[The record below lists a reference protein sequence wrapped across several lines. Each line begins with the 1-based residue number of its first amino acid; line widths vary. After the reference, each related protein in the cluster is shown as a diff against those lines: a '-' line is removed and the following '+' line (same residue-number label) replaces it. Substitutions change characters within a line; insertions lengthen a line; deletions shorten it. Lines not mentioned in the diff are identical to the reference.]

1 MTMGTNNKQ
10 KAGQKLRNSFACV
23 VDGETEIWYLNM
35 LKRNEAPMKSISIRP
50 ELPQKKTLEEQFK
63 QVQTLAESYTAVF
76 WIIDT
81 DTIIRDERAYS
92 GDRMKSPKAVLKKC
106 VSTLPDNAI
115 FISNTPCFEF
125 WVLLH
130 ILKTTKY
137 YETGDAV
144 IEQLH
149 KNELLEDYSK
159 TRKYFTQE
167 GNDIYKRLKPY
178 LAKAIVNSKA
188 TGEFDY
194 ENLEKGFCSMHKLFT
209 RLGLDTET
217 VQEEDASAQH

>member
-1 MTMGTNNKQ
+1 MTMGTNNRQ
-10 KAGQKLRNSFACV
+10 QNGQRLRNSFACV

-35 LKRNEAPMKSISIRP
+35 LKRNEPSMKNISIRP

-81 DTIIRDERAYS
+81 DTIIRTNRTFT
-92 GDRMKSPKAVLKKC
+92 GDRSKSPKVVLKEC
-106 VSTLPDNAI
+106 VSALPDNAI
-115 FISNTPCFEF
+115 FIANTPCFEF

-130 ILKTTKY
+130 VLKTSRY
-137 YETGDAV
+137 YETGADV

-149 KNELLEDYSK
+149 KYDLLKDYSK

-178 LAKAIVNSKA
+178 LATAIANSKA
-188 TGEFDY
+188 TREFDY
-194 ENLEKGFCSMHKLFT
+194 ENLEKGFCSMHKLLF
-209 RLGLDTET
+209 GLNIDAAVRET
-217 VQEEDASAQH
+217 GL

>member
-1 MTMGTNNKQ
+1 MGTNNRQ
-10 KAGQKLRNSFACV
+10 QNGQRLRNSFACV

-35 LKRNEAPMKSISIRP
+35 LKRNEPSMKSISIRP

-81 DTIIRDERAYS
+81 DTIIKNERSFA
-92 GDRMKSPKAVLKKC
+92 GDRNKSPRVVLKKC
-106 VSTLPDNAI
+106 VSALPDNAI
-115 FISNTPCFEF
+115 FIANTPCFEF

-130 ILKTTKY
+130 VLKTSKY
-137 YETGDAV
+137 YETGADV

-149 KNELLEDYSK
+149 KFDLLKDYSK

-178 LAKAIVNSKA
+178 LEEAIANSKT

-194 ENLEKGFCSMHKLFT
+194 ENLEKGFCSMHKLFS
-209 RLGLDTET
+209 GLEL
-217 VQEEDASAQH
+217 DAVSGQMGIK

>member
-1 MTMGTNNKQ
+1 MGTNNRQ
-10 KAGQKLRNSFACV
+10 QNVQKLRNSFACV

-35 LKRNEAPMKSISIRP
+35 LKRNEPSMKSISIRP

-76 WIIDT
+76 WIIDV
-81 DTIIRDERAYS
+81 DTIIKNERTFT
-92 GDRMKSPKAVLKKC
+92 GDRNKSPKVVLKEC
-106 VSTLPDNAI
+106 VSALPDNAI
-115 FISNTPCFEF
+115 FIANTPCFEF

-130 ILKTTKY
+130 ILKTSKY
-137 YETGDAV
+137 YENGADV

-149 KNELLEDYSK
+149 KYDLLKDYSK

-178 LAKAIVNSKA
+178 VSAAIANSKA

-194 ENLEKGFCSMHKLFT
+194 ENLEKGFCSMYKLFS
-209 RLGLDTET
+209 GLDL
-217 VQEEDASAQH
+217 DAVSCQKDNIGRPV